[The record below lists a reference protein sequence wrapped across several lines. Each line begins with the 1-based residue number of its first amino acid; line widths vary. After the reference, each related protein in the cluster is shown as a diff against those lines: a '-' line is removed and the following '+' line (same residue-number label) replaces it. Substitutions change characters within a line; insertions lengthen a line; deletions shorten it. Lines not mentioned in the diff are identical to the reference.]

1 MEGTVKDIGHCP
13 TQCGKINGLLSRV
26 GDRWSILV
34 IISLASR
41 DVMRFNELKRHL
53 GITQRMLSRTLREL
67 ERDGLV
73 LRTAYA
79 TVPPTVEYQLT
90 DLGRSFGRAAE
101 IMGEWAVENVAAVDQ
116 ARAAFD
122 AREVEKA

>member
-1 MEGTVKDIGHCP
+1 MKDIGHCP
-13 TQCGKINGLLSRV
+13 TQCSKINGLLSRV

-79 TVPPTVEYQLT
+79 TVPPTVEYRLT

-101 IMGEWAVENVAAVDQ
+101 VMGEWAVENVAAVDQ

-122 AREVEKA
+122 AKEVEKA

>member
-1 MEGTVKDIGHCP
+1 MKDIGHCP

-122 AREVEKA
+122 AREIEKA

>member
-1 MEGTVKDIGHCP
+1 MKDIGHCP

-79 TVPPTVEYQLT
+79 TVPPTVEYRLT

-101 IMGEWAVENVAAVDQ
+101 VMGEWAVENVAAVDQ

>member
-1 MEGTVKDIGHCP
+1 MKDIGHCP

-26 GDRWSILV
+26 GDRWRILV

>member
-1 MEGTVKDIGHCP
+1 MKDIGHCP

-101 IMGEWAVENVAAVDQ
+101 VMGEWAVENVAAVDE

>member
-1 MEGTVKDIGHCP
+1 MKDIGHCP